1 MAVGVGLWSRLRQ
14 CVASIVLVA
23 MVIGCTATR
32 RVDVAAPESLADQV
46 QADDQVRIV
55 TVDGRVLT
63 FEVVQVEPDAVV
75 GPDVR
80 VERDEIADLEVTR
93 VSPARTAGLVGGAG
107 LTAVGIALLIV
118 IAIAPALILAA
129 AAP

>member
-1 MAVGVGLWSRLRQ
+1 MAVGVVGWSWLRRV
-14 CVASIVLVA
+14 VASLVLVA
-23 MVIGCTATR
+23 MVVGCTATR

-63 FEVVQVEPDAVV
+63 FEVTQVEPDAVV
-75 GPDVR
+75 GPGVR
-80 VERDEIADLEVTR
+80 VERHEIAELEATR
-93 VSPARTAGLVGGAG
+93 FSPARTAGLVGGTG
-107 LTAVGIALLIV
+107 LTAVGIALIIF